1 MKKVL
6 FIAYQFPPRGGPGVH
21 RSLNFVKYLRDYG
34 YDPIVLTVNETD
46 IKRSGYIYDDTL
58 LKQIQSDI
66 TVIRTPSYEPIR
78 LINFLMKMKIYRIP
92 WFFCFPLFWERP
104 ARWPFK
110 TYRVAA
116 ELITKNDIKIVYTSS
131 SPYSAL
137 LLGKMLQKR
146 FGIKWVADLRD
157 PFTDGYGWQWPSK
170 LHWRWGRMVE
180 KKVLQ
185 KPDMLI
191 VNTPET
197 KKLYLQRK
205 ITNENRITV
214 LTNGF

>member
-58 LKQIQSDI
+58 LKQIPSDI
-66 TVIRTPSYEPIR
+66 TVIRT
-78 LINFLMKMKIYRIP
+78 
-92 WFFCFPLFWERP
+92 
-104 ARWPFK
+104 FK

-146 FGIKWVADLRD
+146 LGIKWVADLRD